1 MTNSDISDNIHMSS
15 EKSEYYK
22 GVNKMERYNYHKA
35 IKEDIRVYIG
45 ENYTEKELSEQ
56 LLDIDAFQEKLH
68 DALWIEDSVTGNGS
82 GSYTFN
88 TWKAKEY
95 VIDNFEI
102 LKDACTEFD
111 TLENIGEKLLDEEW
125 EYLDVTIR
133 CYLLGQAIAETLE
146 ELQEKHG
153 ANVPF

>member
-1 MTNSDISDNIHMSS
+1 
-15 EKSEYYK
+15 
-22 GVNKMERYNYHKA
+22 MERYDYNDAMKS
-35 IKEDIRVYIG
+35 DILDYIRD
-45 ENYTEKELSEQ
+45 NYTDEELSVL
-56 LLDIDAFQEKLH
+56 LLDTDIFSEKLH
-68 DALWIEDSVTGNGS
+68 DDLWTVDSVTGNGS

-88 TWKAKEY
+88 TWQAREY
-95 VIDNFEI
+95 VIDNFKI
-102 LKDACTEFD
+102 LKDACMEFD

-146 ELQEKHG
+146 ELQKTHG